1 MDEKKTRS
9 VSLEEADRMSGG
21 SVVAPR
27 PDRKEEGKEPV
38 EPLLKGPVPVI
49 SLNPG
54 PQGSPE

>member
-1 MDEKKTRS
+1 MDEKMRKLNS
-9 VSLEEADRMSGG
+9 EEADKVSGG

-27 PDRKEEGKEPV
+27 PDRKEEEKEPV

>member
-1 MDEKKTRS
+1 MDEKMRELT
-9 VSLEEADRMSGG
+9 LEETEKVSGG

-27 PDRKEEGKEPV
+27 PDKEEEKKEPV
-38 EPLLKGPVPVI
+38 EPLLKGPIPVI